1 MKATSG
7 YDIHLAIKD
16 NEFSQYLK
24 SVRVIS
30 SINTAYQIVTIS
42 LLYDPSAMILDDI
55 LGKYPLKLK
64 LDLIGIQQQQ
74 PLFESI
80 NMELQYIDS
89 NFTVT
94 EGRPQQTDQNYIPDR
109 TIVNIT
115 TIARKS
121 FKTMSQIVN
130 DVFVG
135 KTTKQIITE
144 LASLT
149 QAKVVYDTDNEN
161 TDPIEQV
168 IIPPSTF
175 YNAIRYLDDNFGLF
189 KGVSNLGF
197 CQYDNTLYIQNLTA
211 RMNKNQTFTINKLAV
226 DNNKNSEI
234 IEKNA
239 SEKWFYTIGALEPS
253 YSGNAQFTAA
263 GKTIH
268 HIVHPDNK
276 LYDTIDQNM
285 DDICSDYGAIAK
297 NSEITL
303 DPNINDREVY
313 MINHSGN
320 NDSDIYANVQTARK
334 IIGMSELKCGI
345 KDSMYLLN
353 LVKVGEPVKVK
364 CYTKEEINLGG
375 KYILKSSDIQF
386 TKSESVWA
394 SSCIISLMRTNKY
407 V

>member
-1 MKATSG
+1 MKAKSG
-7 YDIHLAIKD
+7 YDIHLTIKD

-24 SVRVIS
+24 SIRIIS

-42 LLYDPSAMILDDI
+42 LLYDPSNMILDD
-55 LGKYPLKLK
+55 LFGKYPLKLK
-64 LDLIGIQQQQ
+64 LDLIGIQEEQ
-74 PLFESI
+74 PIFESI
-80 NMELQYIDS
+80 NMDLQYIDS
-89 NFTVT
+89 NFSLT
-94 EGRPQQTDQNYIPDR
+94 EGRPQQTDQSYIPDR
-109 TIVNIT
+109 TMVNVI

-135 KTTKQIITE
+135 KTPKQIIQE
-144 LASLT
+144 LASKT
-149 QAKVVYDTDNEN
+149 QAEVVYDTDNEN
-161 TDPIEQV
+161 TDVIEQV

-175 YNAIRYLDDNFGLF
+175 YNAIRYLDDNYGLF

-197 CQYDNTLYIQNLTA
+197 CQYDNKLYVQNLTT

-226 DNNKNSEI
+226 DDDKNPEI

-239 SEKWFYTIGALEPS
+239 SEKWFFTIGALEPS
-253 YSGNAQFTAA
+253 YSGNAQFTAS
-263 GKTIH
+263 GKTIR

-276 LYDTIDQNM
+276 LYDIIEQDMNSV
-285 DDICSDYGAIAK
+285 CSDYGAIAK

-320 NDSDIYANVQTARK
+320 NNSDIYANVQTARK

-345 KDSMYLLN
+345 RDSMYLLN
-353 LVKVGEPVKVK
+353 LVRVGEPVKLK

-375 KYILKSSDIQF
+375 KYILKSSDLQF
-386 TKSESVWA
+386 SKPESVWA
-394 SSCIISLMRTNKY
+394 SSCVISLMRTNKY
-407 V
+407 I